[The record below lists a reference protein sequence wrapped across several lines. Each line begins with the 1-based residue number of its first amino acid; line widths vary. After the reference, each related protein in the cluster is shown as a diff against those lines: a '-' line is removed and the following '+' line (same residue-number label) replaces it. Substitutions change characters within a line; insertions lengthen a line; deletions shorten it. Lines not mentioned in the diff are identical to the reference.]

1 MTKRCLQHEEFF
13 LIYILPF
20 ARRHAVACSSR
31 LLFLFLFFFY
41 LSTVSWLSANCLLV
55 PEVLENEALCQTFY
69 KGSMPTLLFVSCEN
83 FEMEHNGFGL
93 RGLQRLCSVCGEET
107 DIGPLLFAP
116 FGNLLDTVDQCFL
129 SDETLGK
136 V

>member
-1 MTKRCLQHEEFF
+1 MQL
-13 LIYILPF
+13 L
-20 ARRHAVACSSR
+20 AVAGCC
-31 LLFLFLFFFY
+31 FFVFIFIFY
-41 LSTVSWLSANCLLV
+41 LSTVSWLSPNCLLV
-55 PEVLENEALCQTFY
+55 PEVLENEASCQTFY
-69 KGSMPTLLFVSCEN
+69 KESMPTLLFVSCEN

-107 DIGPLLFAP
+107 DSALLLFAP